1 EPIAISGQSSGITWA
16 PDGSRIALTTFDT
29 QSSANQLQL
38 VDTRT
43 GQVSTVASGNGPV
56 GPPRWSPDG
65 SRIVFD
71 AWDGRQNAIFIYRIG
86 DPGAAKL
93 KERPAS
99 ALAPDWSP
107 DGTVLVFAG
116 WGSSDQ
122 QYPQLYKMNA
132 DGSDETQITSSAVA
146 KALPRWAPDG
156 SLIVFSG
163 STGELGGFTVKP
175 DGSGEG
181 SLTDIPRDAR
191 LGGWRISRP
200 WLIEDWKAK

>member
-1 EPIAISGQSSGITWA
+1 
-16 PDGSRIALTTFDT
+16 LTTFDT

-163 STGELGGFTVKP
+163 STGELGVFTVKP
-175 DGSGEG
+175 DGSDER

-191 LGGWRISRP
+191 LGGWCISGP
-200 WLIEDWKAK
+200 WLTENWKAK